1 MKAKCLLP
9 LVVLFLILGTLPL
22 LPGPVWAQAL
32 TVTRVNDIDF
42 GPMFPGVPKV
52 VDKLSAEAIEFHVTG
67 TPGAEITLDFALP
80 EYMSV
85 NGRTIQLIFYDNS
98 CAVDTAAVP
107 NQASPPFT
115 DLNPWQTL
123 TYRLGSNGLTVWL
136 GAKAVP
142 KLRQEAGAYTG
153 DVVLTARY
161 TGN

>member
-1 MKAKCLLP
+1 MKAKCLVP
-9 LVVLFLILGTLPL
+9 LLVLFLILGTLPL
-22 LPGPVWAQAL
+22 LPRAVWAQAL
-32 TVTRVNDIDF
+32 TVTRVNDLDF

-52 VDKLSAEAIEFHVTG
+52 IDKQSAEAIEFHVTG

-85 NGRTIQLIFYDNS
+85 NGRTVQLIFYDNS
-98 CAVDTAAVP
+98 CAVDTSASP
-107 NQASPPFT
+107 NQASPPFV

-123 TYRLGSNGLTVWL
+123 TYRLGSSGLTVWL

-142 KLRQEAGAYTG
+142 KLRQEAGTYTG